1 VIVALGF
8 LLNISMTVLKG
19 RKTSI
24 TLVLLMG
31 LWGLALLFLF
41 SFVNPHNLV
50 RDKMYWWFVV
60 HLWVEGTWE
69 LILAHCWPSC

>member
-1 VIVALGF
+1 
-8 LLNISMTVLKG
+8 M
-19 RKTSI
+19 
-24 TLVLLMG
+24 
-31 LWGLALLFLF
+31 FLF

-69 LILAHCWPSC
+69 LIWAHCWPSCWSRPPAWTAK